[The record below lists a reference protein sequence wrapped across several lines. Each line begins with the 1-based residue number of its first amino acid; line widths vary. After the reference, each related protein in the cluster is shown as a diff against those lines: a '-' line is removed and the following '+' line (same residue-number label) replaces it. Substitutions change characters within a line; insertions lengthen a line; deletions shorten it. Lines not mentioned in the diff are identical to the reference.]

1 MNIEGLVDMGDV
13 CANLHKLNSHKD
25 ELRMA
30 KYILQFVFLG
40 FDGFRFPIAYFPS
53 AGANAPELY
62 INVWNMISA
71 IAQYGFSIKY
81 VCFDGGNS
89 NRAFQLMHFKDK
101 ENAFENTFTTVNPF
115 LPSERITFIMDYSHN
130 IKKIRNNIYSS
141 GDHEICTRKL
151 KIEDKFIVCAQ
162 LGQVCYTPNEI
173 IDGFI

>member
-1 MNIEGLVDMGDV
+1 MAVKEDLQISFQEGNVNIEGLFDMGDV
-13 CANLHKLNSHKD
+13 CPNLHKLNSHKD

-40 FDGFRFPIAYFPS
+40 FDGFRFPIAFFPS

-89 NRAFQLMHFKDK
+89 NRAFQMMHFKTRK
-101 ENAFENTFTTVNPF
+101 MH
-115 LPSERITFIMDYSHN
+115 LRITLPRLTHFYPVNVSLLLWIIHIIS
-130 IKKIRNNIYSS
+130 
-141 GDHEICTRKL
+141 RKS
-151 KIEDKFIVCAQ
+151 
-162 LGQVCYTPNEI
+162 EI
-173 IDGFI
+173 IYILVGTMKFARGNLRSKTSL